1 MTVIKSFVH
10 TGHVN
15 FFTKNKVGR
24 LPTSKIYTIK
34 KKCSFVHVVVSKPNT
49 KKLIF
54 VWICQRMRVKLAFI
68 YLQNQVEIKNK
79 RAYNCKSFL

>member
-24 LPTSKIYTIK
+24 LPTSKIYTVK
-34 KKCSFVHVVVSKPNT
+34 KLFSFVHVVVSKPNT
-49 KKLIF
+49 KNL
-54 VWICQRMRVKLAFI
+54 
-68 YLQNQVEIKNK
+68 
-79 RAYNCKSFL
+79 FLFGYVSACV